1 MRTFFVVVVATLML
15 AGFAGESF
23 AQASVNQNVTLA
35 VNPIYLMAVSGDPAP
50 LTITTGT
57 AGSDILTPVSDNS
70 TNYSITQNVAGT
82 VKITAEIDAALAAG
96 YTLEVN
102 LASTQ
107 GTTQGDIDISNA
119 TSGSAV
125 DVVNAIALG
134 ADANQTIQYTFG
146 ALASAGQ
153 LAATTRVVTLT
164 LTN

>member
-1 MRTFFVVVVATLML
+1 MRTFIIGAL
-15 AGFAGESF
+15 AALLLVGLAAEGF

-57 AGSDILTPVSDNS
+57 AGSDVLTPVSDNS
-70 TNYSITQNVAGT
+70 TDYSITQNVAGT

-102 LASTQ
+102 LASAQ
-107 GTTQGDIDISNA
+107 GTSQGDMDISSA

-125 DVVNAIALG
+125 DVVTGIAMG
-134 ADANQTIQYTFG
+134 ADATQTIQYTFG

-153 LAATTRVVTLT
+153 LAATSRVVTLT